1 MSLAT
6 YASKTHQKSW
16 NKSDEISDSTNSFF
30 FFWVKFSL
38 SLPSS
43 LLKVPYG
50 CPFYTASL
58 ISTLGP
64 GFQSRGSGQNLN
76 SDMNP

>member
-30 FFWVKFSL
+30 F
-38 SLPSS
+38 
-43 LLKVPYG
+43 
-50 CPFYTASL
+50 
-58 ISTLGP
+58 LGEV
-64 GFQSRGSGQNLN
+64 FVAVAVAVAVVVA
-76 SDMNP
+76 